1 VVRCGSN
8 ALLKPR
14 SFSGISALA
23 CGEFVT
29 INQNSND
36 SDLAF
41 QSRALE
47 EVSRTFALTIPQLP
61 CGLREV
67 VANAYLLCRI
77 ADTIEDDPHM
87 SLEAKRYFAEQF
99 VRVLEGECTPM
110 RFSAELYPQLSAQ
123 LPAVERDLVLNTPR
137 VVRITHGF
145 EQRQQSPMRRCVRI
159 MSTGM
164 ASFQEN
170 ASRAG
175 LADMAALD
183 SYCYHVAGVVGEMLT
198 DLFCVHDARIDAQRS
213 RLQGLAVSFGQG
225 LQMTNI
231 LKDVWED
238 YARGACWLPRDLFDN
253 EDFSLLHMSP
263 GTRDPAFVQGYEL
276 LLAVARGHLK
286 NALEFTLAMP
296 DDQTGIRRFCLWAVG
311 MAVLTLRRIHATPGF
326 RGSAQVKIS
335 RRAVATTIQMT
346 NLCVRRD
353 RMLRGMF
360 HTFTRALPSV
370 TLDEHALSLP
380 R

>member
-1 VVRCGSN
+1 MGD
-8 ALLKPR
+8 
-14 SFSGISALA
+14 
-23 CGEFVT
+23 FVSVT
-29 INQNSND
+29 QRPGD
-36 SDLAF
+36 PDLTF
-41 QSRALE
+41 QARALE

-61 CGLREV
+61 PGLRDV

-77 ADTIEDDPHM
+77 ADTIEDDPQM
-87 SLEAKRYFAEQF
+87 PLDAKRYFAEQF
-99 VRVLEGECTPM
+99 VHVLDGDCAPM

-123 LPAVERDLVLNTPR
+123 LPAVERDLILNTPR
-137 VVRITHGF
+137 VVRITHSF
-145 EQRQQSPMRRCVRI
+145 AQRQQRPMRRCVRI

-164 ASFQEN
+164 AAFQQN

-213 RLQGLAVSFGQG
+213 RLQSLAVSFGQG

-238 YARGACWLPRDLFDN
+238 YARGACWLPRDLFDG
-253 EDFSLLHMSP
+253 EDFSLLRMSP
-263 GTRDPAFVQGYEL
+263 GTLDPAFVRGYEML
-276 LLAVARGHLK
+276 VAVARGHLA

-326 RGSAQVKIS
+326 RAAAQVKIS
-335 RRAVATTIQMT
+335 RRAVAATIQVT
-346 NLCVRRD
+346 NLCVKRD
-353 RMLRGMF
+353 WMLRSMF
-360 HTFTRALPSV
+360 RTFTRTLPHSGS
-370 TLDEHALSLP
+370 TEHVLSL
-380 R
+380 

>member
-1 VVRCGSN
+1 MTATRRPTDV
-8 ALLKPR
+8 
-14 SFSGISALA
+14 
-23 CGEFVT
+23 
-29 INQNSND
+29 
-36 SDLAF
+36 DLAF

-61 CGLREV
+61 TGLREV

-77 ADTIEDDPHM
+77 ADTIEDDPQM
-87 SLEAKRYFAEQF
+87 SLESKRYFADQF
-99 VRVLEGECTPM
+99 VRVLDGECAPM
-110 RFSAELYPQLSAQ
+110 RFSAELYPQLSTQ
-123 LPAVERDLVLNTPR
+123 LPAAERDLVLNTPR
-137 VVRITHGF
+137 VVRITHAFAPG
-145 EQRQQSPMRRCVRI
+145 QQQPMRRCVRI

-164 ASFQEN
+164 ASFQED

-198 DLFCVHDARIDAQRS
+198 DLFCVHDTRIDAQRA
-213 RLQGLAVSFGQG
+213 RLQSLAVSFGQG

-238 YARGACWLPRDLFDN
+238 YARGACWLPQDLFDRG
-253 EDFSLLHMSP
+253 DFSLLQMSP
-263 GTRDPAFVQGYEL
+263 GTRDPVFVQGYETL
-276 LLAVARGHLK
+276 VAVARGHLA

-326 RGSAQVKIS
+326 RGAAQVKIS
-335 RRAVATTIQMT
+335 RRAVAATIQMT
-346 NLCVRRD
+346 NLCVKRD
-353 RMLRGMF
+353 WMLRGMF
-360 HTFTRALPSV
+360 RTFTHTRPRV
-370 TLDEHALSLP
+370 RDHEHALSL
-380 R
+380 